1 MQETGTPV
9 GLTRLTE
16 AGNTGWDVD
25 LYPLFSPHLIFLL
38 MHPGLSKHSPVLP
51 PSFLSAVCLSLSS
64 LCSPGLVWY
73 HACMHHGPANKL
85 HRVAT
90 PLPLSLSCQ
99 VEPLKHSPS
108 SPLHYTS
115 IHPSLHLLIQSSPS
129 FAYSP
134 SRFPS
139 HHFLYLYTHQG
150 CRNDLPLLH
159 HSPPFIHPSIHPSP
173 VTSSLPLLSFP
184 SSHTDTLKISSKAA
198 SLHFKTQCRAIY
210 RRCPAELI
218 PGLKGYSL
226 VRINESSS
234 VNKC

>member
-115 IHPSLHLLIQSSPS
+115 IHPSIPPSPHPVFPFLRLLTLTLPIPPFPLPVHPSGLQKWSPS
-129 FAYSP
+129 PSSFSPIYPSIYPSLSRHFISP
-134 SRFPS
+134 SS
-139 HHFLYLYTHQG
+139 QLSV
-150 CRNDLPLLH
+150 LPH
-159 HSPPFIHPSIHPSP
+159 RHVENI
-173 VTSSLPLLSFP
+173 
-184 SSHTDTLKISSKAA
+184 
-198 SLHFKTQCRAIY
+198 
-210 RRCPAELI
+210 
-218 PGLKGYSL
+218 
-226 VRINESSS
+226 
-234 VNKC
+234 